1 MKVKELKISYKNFN
15 KRKEYINIIWSRLQR
30 KLLKIEEINNEK
42 SLNSPKDR
50 NSECMYTKRQISK
63 ICEAKTDQTERRK
76 RHIIVIVRDMNTT
89 VSAIHGI
96 KRISTKIEE
105 LNQ

>member
-1 MKVKELKISYKNFN
+1 MKQTSEKI
-15 KRKEYINIIWSRLQR
+15 

-96 KRISTKIEE
+96 SKENFNKDRRAQPIKR
-105 LNQ
+105 N